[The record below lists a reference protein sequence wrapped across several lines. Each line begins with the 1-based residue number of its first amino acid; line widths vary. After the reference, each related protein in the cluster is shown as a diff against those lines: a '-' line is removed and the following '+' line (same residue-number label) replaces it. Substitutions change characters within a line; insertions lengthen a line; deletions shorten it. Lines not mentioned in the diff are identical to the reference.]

1 MGRKERHDI
10 DYFPFFIKDGRTLYI
25 LEAKYQCKGTGFFT
39 NLFRFLSRTPDH
51 HFQIKNVSD
60 QMYLVASTK
69 CDSESAMD
77 MIEMMVATGKLD
89 QELWQRAGVL
99 ASADF
104 IDSIQE
110 AYRKRSNPCITLD
123 EIRQKFN
130 LTSGRNT
137 LAYVKPLEE
146 IPITTEETPFAR
158 VSSGSY
164 PQSRVEKSKEEES
177 KEEKRTTVEVLGR
190 CSPPDSMICPHTDI
204 IALYHQILPEL
215 PQVMVWPESC
225 QKTLR
230 ARWREDVKRQDMGWW
245 EAYFE
250 YVKRSDFLMG
260 RDKDWSGDL
269 LWMIKPSNMTKILN
283 GSYHKQ
289 RQGGLDSWLDQRT
302 SNLSD

>member
-25 LEAKYQCKGTGFFT
+25 LEAKYQSKGTGFFT

-51 HFQIKNVSD
+51 HFQIKDESD
-60 QMYLVASTK
+60 QMYLIASTK
-69 CDSESAMD
+69 CDPESALD
-77 MIEMMVATGKLD
+77 MIQMMVATGKLD
-89 QELWQRAGVL
+89 RELWERFGVL
-99 ASADF
+99 ASSDF
-104 IDSIQE
+104 LDSIQE
-110 AYRKRSNPCITLD
+110 AYRKRSNNCITLQ
-123 EIRQKFN
+123 EIIQFYEI
-130 LTSGRNT
+130 TSGRNQ
-137 LAYVKPLEE
+137 LAGAKLPEE
-146 IPITTEETPFAR
+146 IALAP
-158 VSSGSY
+158 VSSGIY
-164 PQSRVEKSKEEES
+164 PYSKVKKNKEEES

-215 PQVMVWPESC
+215 PQVMIWPESC